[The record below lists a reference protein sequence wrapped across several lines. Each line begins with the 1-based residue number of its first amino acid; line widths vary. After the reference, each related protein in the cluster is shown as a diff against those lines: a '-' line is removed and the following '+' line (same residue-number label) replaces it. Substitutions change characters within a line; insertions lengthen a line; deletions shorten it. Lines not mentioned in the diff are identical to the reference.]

1 MTQVRQS
8 TTVCEL
14 LGTWLPRQ
22 RWFAAKGGDVP
33 VLQSSGRLRLH
44 RPPAQHPVA
53 PSQPPIPTQPGTPPS
68 FGPPSSPPHGT
79 PSSQLTP
86 RGTAGIEADVGIAI
100 HFVTATVGDLR
111 ATYQVPL
118 TYHRA
123 PVPELAHAL
132 VGVLD
137 PHHDEPPASDA
148 GPPDDFR
155 QQALA
160 GPPDGFAGPR
170 WVYDGPHD
178 PAFVQAWL
186 ALVATGEQVR
196 SDDGPAGGR
205 AIGVAQPG
213 TAAPFPDRPARVLS
227 GEQSNTSVI
236 VGGDDDPEPVILKVF
251 RVLQSGANPDVAVT
265 STLTS
270 AGCPNVPRLIG
281 WVDGEWLDPDGGR
294 AFGNLTS
301 VSQFLPGGYDAWR
314 LACVAVENGQ
324 PFAEQARGIGAATA
338 VVHRALASALP
349 TSTADHATL
358 GELADHLQQRL
369 SWALAA
375 VPQLAP
381 YADAARAMVD
391 AVRGLDRLPQLQRIH
406 GDLHLGQV
414 LDAGTRGWVLLDFE
428 GEPLRPLAERN
439 RQDLALRDIAGMLRS
454 FDYAARH
461 TIIGIDGSDP
471 RAAQAD
477 AWADAWAAE
486 ASQAFLDAYAGAGAP
501 DPREDAV
508 LLRALELDKALY
520 EAVYETRNR
529 PTWVQIPVSAITRLL
544 TPTP

>member
-1 MTQVRQS
+1 MTRVRQS
-8 TTVCEL
+8 TTFCEL
-14 LGTWLPRQ
+14 LGTWLPQQ
-22 RWFAAKGGDVP
+22 RWFAAKGGDAP
-33 VLQSSGRLRLH
+33 VLQSSGRLRL
-44 RPPAQHPVA
+44 RRQPAPHPA
-53 PSQPPIPTQPGTPPS
+53 ASSQPPIPAQPGTPSP
-68 FGPPSSPPHGT
+68 FGPPPSPPHGT
-79 PSSQLTP
+79 PSSQLTAP
-86 RGTAGIEADVGIAI
+86 GTAGSEADVGITI
-100 HFVTATVGDLR
+100 HFVTATVGQMR

-118 TYHRA
+118 TYHRTA
-123 PVPELAHAL
+123 VPELAHAL

-137 PHHDEPPASDA
+137 PRQDEPPASDA
-148 GPPDDFR
+148 GAPAEACQPPDGFD
-155 QQALA
+155 
-160 GPPDGFAGPR
+160 GPPDGFDGPR

-186 ALVATGEQVR
+186 ALVATGAQIR
-196 SDDGPAGGR
+196 SDDGAAGGR
-205 AIGVAQPG
+205 AVGMTQPG
-213 TAAPFPDRPARVLS
+213 TAAPFPSRPARVLS
-227 GEQSNTSVI
+227 GEQSNTSVV
-236 VGGDDDPEPVILKVF
+236 VGGSEDPEPVILKVF

-294 AFGNLTS
+294 AYGNLTS
-301 VSQFLPGGYDAWR
+301 VSEFLPGGFDAWR

-324 PFAEQARGIGAATA
+324 PFTEQARGIGAATA
-338 VVHRALASALP
+338 VVHGALARALP

-369 SWALAA
+369 DWALAA
-375 VPQLAP
+375 VPQLTP
-381 YADAARAMVD
+381 YAEAARATVD
-391 AVRGLDRLPQLQRIH
+391 AVRGLDRLPRLQRIH

-428 GEPLRPLAERN
+428 GEPLRPLADRN
-439 RQDLALRDIAGMLRS
+439 RQDLVLRDIAGMLRS

-471 RAAQAD
+471 RVAR
-477 AWADAWAAE
+477 ADAWAAE
-486 ASQAFLDAYAGAGAP
+486 ASRAFLDAYTGAGAP

-544 TPTP
+544 TPSP